1 MGGQVAVICGRNEKL
16 RAELA
21 GQDWP
26 LPVVVQGFVR
36 NMSEWM
42 AASDCVVTKAGPGTI
57 IEACIVGRPIMLS
70 DFIEGQETGNV
81 TYVVENGIG
90 AFSREPEEIGRI
102 VRGWL
107 TPGNAGLA
115 AMSLRAR
122 AMARPQ
128 ATTDITNALL
138 NLVNRRTPRR
148 DRRGPVPKKRPLRLT

>member
-1 MGGQVAVICGRNEKL
+1 M
-16 RAELA
+16 
-21 GQDWP
+21 
-26 LPVVVQGFVR
+26 VVQGFVR

-90 AFSREPEEIGRI
+90 ACTREPEEIGRI
-102 VRGWL
+102 VRDWL

-115 AMSLRAR
+115 AMSLRAVAGPACHHR
-122 AMARPQ
+122 HHQCPAQPGESAH
-128 ATTDITNALL
+128 
-138 NLVNRRTPRR
+138 TPRHETDAGLCPR
-148 DRRGPVPKKRPLRLT
+148 SALCA